1 MSREEN
7 ILIWIC
13 NRVPTSLRLGN
24 SRVMERIHVCISPT
38 MRTYPYEKKD
48 EGIERHISHVTQVSH
63 GWNV

>member
-1 MSREEN
+1 
-7 ILIWIC
+7 
-13 NRVPTSLRLGN
+13 
-24 SRVMERIHVCISPT
+24 MERIHVCISPT